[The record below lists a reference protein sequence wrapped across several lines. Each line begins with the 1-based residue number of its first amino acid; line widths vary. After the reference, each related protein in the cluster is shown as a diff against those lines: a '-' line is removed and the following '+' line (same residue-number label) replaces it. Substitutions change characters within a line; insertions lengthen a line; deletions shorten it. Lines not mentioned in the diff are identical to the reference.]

1 VPFGSATACSTAP
14 TVSCGW
20 NAAAWSRVARA
31 HRKADPP
38 VAPSPRPHAG
48 PEEHIESS
56 HPGYLL
62 CQDTYFV
69 DTLKGAGEIYMQS
82 VVDAFCSHAW
92 GKLYLSKTPI
102 TAAGLLNDRV
112 LPFYDEHGLAV
123 QHALTDNGRE
133 YCGRELHHAYELYL
147 AINQI
152 GHRRTGVCCPETNGF
167 CERFHRTVKEEFF
180 SVAFRQKLYGSV
192 AELQADLDRWLELY
206 NTQRPHQGYRTKGR
220 TPHQAFL
227 DGPDRMRQATAAKLA
242 TETPHQTSAWVSGDL
257 PPNTSYGLEA
267 SGGDG
272 EAVAFTDFE
281 SPDGRALAFR
291 LNDDQAPCRL

>member
-1 VPFGSATACSTAP
+1 M
-14 TVSCGW
+14 
-20 NAAAWSRVARA
+20 RL
-31 HRKADPP
+31 HRGRTQD
-38 VAPSPRPHAG
+38 

-56 HPGYLL
+56 HPDYLL

-69 DTLKGAGEIYMQS
+69 GTLKGVGKINKQS
-82 VVDAFCSHAW
+82 AVDAFCSHVW

-102 TAAGLLNDRV
+102 TAADLLNDRV

-123 QHALTDNGRE
+123 PHALTDNGRE
-133 YCGRELHHAYELYL
+133 YCGRELHHAYKLYL

-152 GHRRTGVCCPETNGF
+152 RHRRTGVRCPETNGF

-180 SVAFRQKLYGSV
+180 SVAFRQRLYGSV

-227 DGPDRMRQATAAKLA
+227 GGLDRMRQATAA
-242 TETPHQTSAWVSGDL
+242 
-257 PPNTSYGLEA
+257 
-267 SGGDG
+267 
-272 EAVAFTDFE
+272 
-281 SPDGRALAFR
+281 
-291 LNDDQAPCRL
+291 